1 MIALQRAPA
10 DGILPGYDWREGDRL
25 VRIGESAIEDILDFY
40 YLGEDAAQL
49 DVAILD
55 QDGRALNFKLL
66 ADDLSLLAEAF
77 APMEFK
83 TCACRCVFC
92 FIDQNPKG
100 LRDQIY
106 VKDEDYRLSFL
117 YGNYITLTSLGRR
130 GLRRVLEQKLS
141 PLFVSVHATDLDVR
155 TKLLGIK
162 RRIDVLAILRE
173 LTSNGIE
180 VHCQVV
186 LCPGWNDGKVLD
198 QTVADLGTLFPGVA
212 SIAVVPVGLSDHREG
227 LPKLDPVTKS
237 DARTALGQLRNWQDR
252 FLAHHGERLVYLSD
266 EFYLR
271 AELPFP
277 PRSFYADMPQE
288 DNGIGQ
294 ARALLEEIQEAAPRL
309 KSASEERRTVTV
321 LTGSLGAEFFQRDV
335 VPLLAK
341 IAWLDLRV
349 VGIENR
355 LYGKGITVVGLL
367 PGRDFA
373 DTIAQLPADCGQ
385 VLVPDSPLNHEDLF
399 LDGMSLDELLQGAAH
414 PVRVAREGLLEALLE
429 VAAQS
434 PSREGS

>member
-1 MIALQRAPA
+1 MIALQCAPA
-10 DGILPGYDWREGDRL
+10 DGILPGYNWREGDRL
-25 VRIGESAIEDILDFY
+25 VRIGDSPIEDILDFY
-40 YLGEDAAQL
+40 YLGEDSAHL

-55 QDGRALNFKLL
+55 CDGRSLSF
-66 ADDLSLLAEAF
+66 DLKAEDLTLLAESF
-77 APMEFK
+77 APLEFR

-92 FIDQNPKG
+92 FIDQNPQG
-100 LRDQIY
+100 LRKQIY

-141 PLFVSVHATDLDVR
+141 PLFVSVHATDLEVR

-180 VHCQVV
+180 VHCQIV

-198 QTVADLGTLFPGVA
+198 QTVMDLGALFPGVA

-227 LPKLDPVTKS
+227 LPELSPVTKS
-237 DARTALGQLRNWQDR
+237 DARSALGQLRNWQDR
-252 FLAHHGERLVYLSD
+252 FLARYGERLVYLSD

-277 PRSFYADMPQE
+277 PRAFYADMPQE

-294 ARALLEEIQEAAPRL
+294 ARALLEEIREAASRL
-309 KSASEERRTVTV
+309 AKASSEKRTVTV
-321 LTGSLGAEFFQRDV
+321 LTGSLGAAFFQRDLM
-335 VPLLAK
+335 PLLQE
-341 IAWLDLRV
+341 IEWLELRV

-373 DTIAQLPADCGQ
+373 DTIANLPTDCGQ
-385 VLVPDSPLNHEDLF
+385 VLLPDSPLNHEDLF
-399 LDGMSLDELLQGAAH
+399 LDGMSLEELLQNAAH
-414 PVRVAREGLLEALLE
+414 PVTVAREGLVEALLE

-434 PSREGS
+434 PASKRA

>member
-1 MIALQRAPA
+1 MIVLERAPA
-10 DGILPGYDWREGDRL
+10 DGILPGYCWREGDRL
-25 VRIGESAIEDILDFY
+25 IRIGESSIEDILDFY
-40 YLGEDAAQL
+40 YLGEEAAEL
-49 DVAILD
+49 EVAIMDRDDRSLAF
-55 QDGRALNFKLL
+55 RLN
-66 ADDLSLLAEAF
+66 ASDLSLLAEAF
-77 APMEFK
+77 APLEFK

-100 LRDQIY
+100 MRDQIY

-141 PLFVSVHATDLDVR
+141 PLFVSVHATELDAR

-180 VHCQVV
+180 VHSQIV
-186 LCPGWNDGKVLD
+186 LCPGWNDGKILD
-198 QTVADLGTLFPGVA
+198 KTVADLGALFPGVA

-227 LPKLDPVTKS
+227 LAELKPVTKE
-237 DARTALGQLRNWQDR
+237 DARMALAQLRVWQDR
-252 FLAHHGERLVYLSD
+252 FLARYGQRLVYLSD

-271 AELPFP
+271 AEFPFP
-277 PRSFYADMPQE
+277 PLRFYEDMPQE

-294 ARALLEEIQEAAPRL
+294 ARSLLEELREAAPRL
-309 KSASEERRTVTV
+309 ATSSRTRRTVTI
-321 LTGSLGAEFFQRDV
+321 LTGALGAAFFERDLR
-335 VPLLAK
+335 PL
-341 IAWLDLRV
+341 IEEIEWLDLRV

-373 DTIAQLPADCGQ
+373 DAIAALPADCGE
-385 VLVPDSPLNHEDLF
+385 VLLPDSPLNHEEIF
-399 LDGMSLDELLQGAAH
+399 LDDMTLQELLSNATH
-414 PVRVAREGLLEALLE
+414 PVRIAREGLVEALLE
-429 VAAQS
+429 IATEIPNSQRS
-434 PSREGS
+434 

>member
-40 YLGEDAAQL
+40 YLGEEASEL

-55 QDGRALNFKLL
+55 RDGRSLNFNLR
-66 ADDLSLLAEAF
+66 AEDLTLLAEAF
-77 APMEFK
+77 APLEFK

-186 LCPGWNDGKVLD
+186 LCPGWNDGKILD
-198 QTVADLGTLFPGVA
+198 QTVMDLGELFPGVA

-277 PRSFYADMPQE
+277 PRSFYEDMPQE

-294 ARALLEEIQEAAPRL
+294 ARALLEEIREAAPRL
-309 KSASEERRTVTV
+309 DAACGERRSVTV

-335 VPLLAK
+335 MPLLEG
-341 IAWLDLRV
+341 IEWLDLRV

-373 DTIAQLPADCGQ
+373 DAIAQLPADCGQ
-385 VLVPDSPLNHEDLF
+385 VLLPDSPLNHEDLF
-399 LDGMSLDELLQGAAH
+399 LDDMSLDDLLQGAAR
-414 PVRVAREGLLEALLE
+414 PVRVAREGLVEALLE

-434 PSREGS
+434 PSHEGT